1 MRSFGQES
9 EKGDEEALFTYKERP
24 LQILDE
30 EEDEDEEN
38 DDEFVGLR

>member
-9 EKGDEEALFTYKERP
+9 EKGDEETFFTYKERP
-24 LQILDE
+24 LQISDE
-30 EEDEDEEN
+30 EEDEDEQN